1 MPEITGDG
9 HYAPSILTI
18 FRCTLIKYVHAGMNH
33 TLAQQILDFEAGTDV
48 EILVFQ
54 ESDNNK

>member
-9 HYAPSILTI
+9 PYAPSILTI
-18 FRCTLIKYVHAGMNH
+18 FRCALIQYVHAGMNH

-48 EILVFQ
+48 EQ
-54 ESDNNK
+54 